1 MLQCARDELP
11 VAGAS
16 TFGGAWKKLSWRREG
31 GHPGAPPMAEFP
43 KKLVEIAEHLEK
55 GRVPEKTTVRNFLE
69 WFGAQRR
76 GFYVVQN
83 IRGALDNLR
92 IRTDPDFESA
102 YIDALISF
110 VRANAEAATDSV
122 RLPEPPSTT
131 ESQTHIAPA
140 ALIKGGII
148 DPTQRI
154 GKLASANKP
163 PLAVKPDAPLREA
176 VTQMLSHDYSQ
187 LPVMQNER
195 EVKGVISWASIGSR
209 SSLGRSCDVVRECM
223 DPHHEIGYDTS
234 LFAAIDS
241 IVTHEY
247 VLIRAADRRI
257 CGIVTTTDLSLQF
270 LQLGEPFLLLGEIE
284 NHIRRLID
292 GKFTSKDLREAKDPA
307 DSGREV
313 AKVSDLTFGEY
324 VRLLEN
330 PERWAKLA
338 LSIDRT
344 VFVQQLDK
352 VRTIRNDV
360 MHFDPDGLEPSD
372 LETLRHFVHFMEE
385 LRTIGLT

>member
-1 MLQCARDELP
+1 
-11 VAGAS
+11 
-16 TFGGAWKKLSWRREG
+16 
-31 GHPGAPPMAEFP
+31 MAEFP
-43 KKLVEIAEHLEK
+43 RKLVEIAQQLEG
-55 GRVPEKTTVRNFLE
+55 GRTPEKTTVRNFLD

-83 IRGALDNLR
+83 IRSALDKLS

-102 YIDALISF
+102 YIDALLSF
-110 VRANAEAATDSV
+110 VRANGEAATDSV
-122 RLPEPPSTT
+122 TTPEAPSNATSPPASTPT
-131 ESQTHIAPA
+131 V
-140 ALIKGGII
+140 LIKGGIA

-154 GKLASANKP
+154 GKLASANRT
-163 PLAVKPDAPLREA
+163 PLAVKPDAMLKEA

-209 SSLGRSCDVVRECM
+209 SSLGRPCNVVRECM
-223 DPHHEIGYDTS
+223 DPHYEISYDTS

-257 CGIVTTTDLSLQF
+257 CGIVTTADLSLQF

-292 GKFTSKDLREAKDPA
+292 GKFNSKDLAEAKDPA
-307 DSGREV
+307 DAGREV
-313 AKVSDLTFGEY
+313 TRVSDLNFGAY
-324 VRLLEN
+324 VRLLEK
-330 PERWAKLA
+330 PERWTKLG
-338 LSIDRT
+338 LSIDRS
-344 VFVQQLDK
+344 VFVQQLEK
-352 VRTIRNDV
+352 VRAIRNDV
-360 MHFDPDGLEPSD
+360 MHFDPDGPAPSD
-372 LETLRHFVHFMEE
+372 LETLRHFAHFMEE
-385 LRTIGLT
+385 LHTIGLT